1 MRGVFRTKID
11 ELDGF
16 VAVMPL
22 EAVREFFA
30 APGGASAIALRL
42 RDREDLDASRAGLA
56 ESLGDRY
63 EVLDWP
69 RLLPMVAVSVRFHEV
84 VAYVVL
90 LVFFVVVAA
99 AVANPILM
107 AVLERTREFGIML
120 AVGMSQGRL
129 LGLVLLESI
138 LLGAAGVLA
147 GNAVGLAITGYFSR
161 FGINLGAFE
170 AGLRTMPGLS
180 DVVYPVLRAERS
192 ALLSALVFAIACLM
206 AAYPAAKAA
215 FLDPV
220 EAIRGLSRSGRAW
233 AGGAA
238 ASARWP
244 VFMLIAV
251 RNLLRNPRRTV
262 IMVGGAA
269 SGILGFV
276 FLLSFFDGFFEQMI
290 ENSTRYLTGH
300 VQIERAGF
308 RRDLAPELSIDDPQ
322 PLVEQLRRAPGVAA
336 AAPRV
341 QVQALASTA
350 AKSEGIVLIGID
362 PPSERNVTFID
373 RTIVQGRALA
383 AGADRE
389 VVVGRELAGK
399 LRLRLGEKMVVMAQ
413 AADGELGTAAYR
425 VSGIYATES
434 ASFDGA
440 FAFVTLPAAQ
450 SLLGLGSRASTINIR
465 LEDRARLEATVGA
478 LRGRFG
484 AAGLDVVPWHELLPQ
499 LDEMVKFNRVVSN
512 ILVAVLLLVVATAVM
527 NTVFMAVAERTR
539 EFGVMMALGT
549 APAAIRRMVVY
560 ETVVLLALALLAGG
574 GLGIALVQYFGRTGI
589 DLSGFFAGY
598 STIPGITGIAYPKL
612 FTATVAL
619 PGIAL
624 LIAGVLVSLFPA
636 GRAARLDP
644 AAAIRHA

>member
-1 MRGVFRTKID
+1 
-11 ELDGF
+11 
-16 VAVMPL
+16 
-22 EAVREFFA
+22 
-30 APGGASAIALRL
+30 
-42 RDREDLDASRAGLA
+42 
-56 ESLGDRY
+56 
-63 EVLDWP
+63 
-69 RLLPMVAVSVRFHEV
+69 
-84 VAYVVL
+84 
-90 LVFFVVVAA
+90 
-99 AVANPILM
+99 
-107 AVLERTREFGIML
+107 
-120 AVGMSQGRL
+120 
-129 LGLVLLESI
+129 
-138 LLGAAGVLA
+138 
-147 GNAVGLAITGYFSR
+147 
-161 FGINLGAFE
+161 
-170 AGLRTMPGLS
+170 
-180 DVVYPVLRAERS
+180 
-192 ALLSALVFAIACLM
+192 
-206 AAYPAAKAA
+206 
-215 FLDPV
+215 
-220 EAIRGLSRSGRAW
+220 
-233 AGGAA
+233 
-238 ASARWP
+238 
-244 VFMLIAV
+244 
-251 RNLLRNPRRTV
+251 
-262 IMVGGAA
+262 
-269 SGILGFV
+269 
-276 FLLSFFDGFFEQMI
+276 MI

-300 VQIERAGF
+300 VQLERAGF

-389 VVVGRELAGK
+389 VMVGRELAGK

-465 LEDRARLEATVGA
+465 LDDRARLEATVGA

-636 GRAARLDP
+636 SRAARLDP